1 MTRRREFVR
10 FATGIGMAGLAGCPG
25 RFGGGESTATDT
37 GTATETA
44 IEAPSPTWTTGRKFG
59 VATVPDHGDD
69 APSRVWATFTEGAVT
84 EVRYPRVDLLNLRTL
99 EFVVVD
105 TEDRRAWRSHRT
117 DRTTTDSVERS
128 TTLATDRALVYEQTF
143 APTESDAWELTAE
156 WVTDPQRD
164 ALLGRVDFDGAG
176 RHEVYAVARTACSQS
191 AGADF
196 GRRVPTADGY
206 QLAAWDTDGN
216 DGQHVVRDDGDSYEV
231 ALGMVAESGFSRAG
245 ALEPDD
251 GQALLEAGEWTNNA
265 SVEGVVDLAGR
276 LLTGSGR
283 ATLALGFATDRD
295 QEAAR
300 ETARAAVDAGYERA
314 REAYVSAWEAYLGEL
329 SVPDSVAGDDELA
342 IQYRVAAMV
351 LAAVEDKTY
360 VGAGIASPSVPWG
373 TAVGASTPSD
383 YGYNFVWARDL
394 YQSFTALRAM
404 GDVDGARRAVE
415 YVFEYQQREDGAI
428 PQNTF
433 VDGRLR
439 WGGEQLDEVALP
451 LVMASQLADRHGL
464 GFDAVEYSYDQVKAA
479 ADYVAGS
486 GPATGQERWE
496 EESGYSPSTIA
507 AEIAGLTCAAA
518 LAAAED
524 ERADALVWLATADE
538 WARSV
543 EAWCATTTGA
553 DGNEPPYYMRVDD
566 DTDPDDGA
574 DLALANGGPTLDE
587 RAVIDAGFLE
597 LVRLGIVSADDPVI
611 RNSVSVVDGTIRRDT
626 PNGPAWYRYNGDGYG
641 EAADGS
647 PWQSE
652 GQGRLWPILTGER
665 GEYELRR
672 GTDSGE
678 LSPRTLLSTMAGF
691 ANEGRMIPEQVWD
704 RDEPTEYGWAFGEG
718 TGSATPLSWSM
729 AQYVRLAHGID
740 AGEPVETPAIV
751 AERFGTERS
760 RPSLTVG
767 EFPTTTEE
775 STLSVAVTTDAAE
788 LIVRH
793 GQETR
798 RIEPDGERLTVEVP
812 LSGIRNTVTF
822 VAADDTEDIVD
833 AAVALERRTVTYRG
847 E

>member
-1 MTRRREFVR
+1 MR
-10 FATGIGMAGLAGCPG
+10 FASGVGLAGLAGCPG
-25 RFGGGESTATDT
+25 RIDGGEGTDDSTATDA
-37 GTATETA
+37 TATPEP
-44 IEAPSPTWTTGRKFG
+44 IEAPPPTWTTGRKFG
-59 VATVPDHGDD
+59 VATAPDHGNE
-69 APSRVWATFTEGAVT
+69 APSRVWATFTRGAVT

-105 TEDRRAWRSHRT
+105 TEAGTAWRTHQP
-117 DRTTTDSVERS
+117 DRTTPDSVERS

-143 APTESDAWELTAE
+143 APAESDEWELTAE
-156 WVTDPQRD
+156 WVTDPERD

-176 RHEVYAVARTACSQS
+176 RHEVYALARTACSQS

-206 QLAAWDTDGN
+206 ELAAWDTDGN
-216 DGQHVVRDDGDSYEV
+216 DSQHVVLADGDSYEV
-231 ALGMVAESGFSRAG
+231 ALGLVADSGFSRAG

-251 GQALLEAGEWTNNA
+251 GQALIEAGEWTNNA

-276 LLTGSGR
+276 LVTGSGR
-283 ATLALGFATDRD
+283 AHLALGFATDRD

-300 ETARAAVDAGYERA
+300 GTARAALDAGYERA
-314 REAYVSAWEAYLGEL
+314 REAYAAAWGSYLDRIA
-329 SVPDSVAGDDELA
+329 VPDSVADEPDLA
-342 IQYRVAAMV
+342 TQYRVAAMV

-360 VGAGIASPSVPWG
+360 LGAGIASPSVPWG
-373 TAVGASTPSD
+373 SAIGASTPSD

-394 YQSFTALRAM
+394 YQSFTAMRAM
-404 GDVDGARRAVE
+404 DDIEGARRAVE
-415 YVFEYQQREDGAI
+415 YIFEYQQREDGFV

-439 WGGEQLDEVALP
+439 WGGEQLDEIAFP
-451 LVMASQLADRHGL
+451 LVMAYQLADRHDL
-464 GFDAVEYSYDQVKAA
+464 GVDDAGYGYEQLKGA
-479 ADYVAGS
+479 ADYVADS

-496 EESGYSPSTIA
+496 EEGGYSPSTIA
-507 AEIAGLTCAAA
+507 AEIAGLTCGAA
-518 LAAAED
+518 LAAEAG
-524 ERADALVWLATADE
+524 ERVDALVWLATADD

-543 EAWCATTTGA
+543 EEWCVTTTGA
-553 DGNEPPYYMRVDD
+553 DGHEPPYYMRIND

-574 DLALANGGPTLDE
+574 DLDLANGGPTLDE

-597 LVRLGIVSADDPVI
+597 LVRLGIVPADDPTI
-611 RNSVSVVDGTIRRDT
+611 RNSVSVVDETIRRDT

-641 EAADGS
+641 EPADGS
-647 PWQSE
+647 PWGSS
-652 GQGRLWPILTGER
+652 GQGRLWPIFTGER

-678 LSPRTLLSTMAGF
+678 LAPRPLLSTMAAF
-691 ANEGRMIPEQVWD
+691 ANEGWMLPEQVWD
-704 RDEPTEYGWAFGEG
+704 HEEPTEYGWTFGEG

-729 AQYVRLAHGID
+729 AQYVRLAHAID
-740 AGEPVETPAIV
+740 AGEPVETPAV
-751 AERFGTERS
+751 VEARFGTERD

-767 EFPTTTEE
+767 EFPTTTEDSPLPVE
-775 STLSVAVTTDAAE
+775 VTTDAAE
-788 LIVRH
+788 LLVRN
-793 GQETR
+793 GADTQ
-798 RIEPDGERLTVEVP
+798 RIEPDRERLTVEVP

-822 VAADDTEDIVD
+822 VAVDDADDIVD
-833 AAVALERRTVTYRG
+833 AAVALERRTVTYQG